1 MDVGSNVVRT
11 DFFFSF
17 PRIGKEPSPQP
28 ARCPLSTS
36 VLQPL
41 PKNQPNPP
49 GHPCS
54 PEIFFPLAPHSGAHA
69 SPAGSPGSRSREG
82 QGVPSLSPRLVA
94 CTGVP
99 PLGRPASSA
108 RARAPPS
115 LTVRSGLQPHQLSS
129 EPRCGALRRTPGP
142 GGSSQEPGPGPS
154 PKPRRPGS
162 AEWAEHAGKLIPGVA
177 SGTRARAPQEPQHRG
192 ENRTRRPA
200 SLQAWPWPW
209 PWPCPGPAGGRFY
222 SAPLTET
229 VLGKS
234 QPQPEAQI
242 PGGWGGF

>member
-162 AEWAEHAGKLIPGVA
+162 AEWAEHAGKLIPGWPRGRGRGRPKSLSTA
-177 SGTRARAPQEPQHRG
+177 GRTAPGDPHPS
-192 ENRTRRPA
+192 RPG
-200 SLQAWPWPW
+200 PGPG
-209 PWPCPGPAGGRFY
+209 PGPAQ
-222 SAPLTET
+222 
-229 VLGKS
+229 VLRVDVF
-234 QPQPEAQI
+234 I
-242 PGGWGGF
+242 LLR